1 MANSWAYNPLF
12 QPMFISEQTINAA
25 VLNASRRH
33 SYVSFIWGE
42 TYARAA
48 LVLAR
53 GLRQVGTKLEFMV
66 VIMTLVSDVNV
77 ISKTTMTE
85 LYNSRDIDQ
94 VFVIRA
100 EETEDQDQNQN
111 QNQNQKKDDW
121 SWSFDVIKNHVKM
134 KEQLQKYSTLLF
146 SGVRGLGVPQSYDM
160 RVFSKLLAFT
170 LLEYDSIAV
179 IDVDV
184 VVVKNLD
191 AALLVVG
198 DDVRFASVGRGV
210 FSSAFF
216 VVHPDL
222 EIMSELIQVVH
233 ECDSWRFP
241 EQDLLNVYF
250 GAGHS
255 LGRQVHQRLPDEY
268 LCMAETMEVEHHKLA
283 GNKSEIEQSNC
294 LLLEFASCGMKPW
307 HLNAL
312 STGGEGL
319 CYPERRATNMWDA
332 GIRRWQQLQKML

>member
-1 MANSWAYNPLF
+1 MTL
-12 QPMFISEQTINAA
+12 
-25 VLNASRRH
+25 H

-198 DDVRFASVGRGV
+198 DDVRFTADFAVAS
-210 FSSAFF
+210 
-216 VVHPDL
+216 
-222 EIMSELIQVVH
+222 
-233 ECDSWRFP
+233 
-241 EQDLLNVYF
+241 
-250 GAGHS
+250 
-255 LGRQVHQRLPDEY
+255 
-268 LCMAETMEVEHHKLA
+268 
-283 GNKSEIEQSNC
+283 
-294 LLLEFASCGMKPW
+294 
-307 HLNAL
+307 
-312 STGGEGL
+312 
-319 CYPERRATNMWDA
+319 
-332 GIRRWQQLQKML
+332 